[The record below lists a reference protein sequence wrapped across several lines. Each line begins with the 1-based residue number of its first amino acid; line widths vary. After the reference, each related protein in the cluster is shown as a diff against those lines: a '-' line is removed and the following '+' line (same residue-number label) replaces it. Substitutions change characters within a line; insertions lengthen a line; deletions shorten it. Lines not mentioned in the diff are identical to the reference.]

1 MNNMNQKIIIL
12 VLLVVIVGGFFYYQN
27 KIDTDSDKVVT
38 DNASGTTFDD
48 TVARTAYENAKNQ
61 LPHHFTACF
70 ATEKLSCTDG
80 DCESLEPITYWL
92 LAGTKSNGTI
102 SRCDSQGCDTYDA
115 TAHQSGI
122 FENVQPKEL
131 GGFLFKRQVLD
142 VNGDPADPQKFV
154 DIATS
159 FLTTVISTGY
169 CIETL

>member
-1 MNNMNQKIIIL
+1 MDKRNLIIIIL
-12 VLLVVIVGGFFYYQN
+12 VAIIIGGFFYYQN
-27 KIDTDSDKVVT
+27 NGNLQSERTPIDTNT
-38 DNASGTTFDD
+38 TTFDD
-48 TVARTAYENAKNQ
+48 TISRTSYESEKNE

-80 DCESLEPITYWL
+80 ECESLEPITYWL
-92 LAGTKSNGTI
+92 LAGTKSDGTI

-115 TAHQSGI
+115 TAHTSGV
-122 FENVQPKEL
+122 FENVQPKEF

-154 DIATS
+154 DVATS
-159 FLTTVISTGY
+159 FLTTVVSTGY